1 MKKGIIL
8 SLVILGLSFAAWHWK
23 NEWKE
28 HKNKFGIED
37 SEEEEEEGNPAMKAV
52 MNAARFQ
59 YEYDM
64 LKDPKTGKIP
74 ANIYQ
79 LELEQAM
86 RMPIAGNQGRLAVA
100 NGIVLTGFGANGPTT
115 NTYQLAG
122 PNNVAGR
129 TRAFAFDKRYNGTT
143 NKVII
148 SGSVSGGLMRSTD
161 GGSNWVLV
169 APDKQ
174 VHNLT
179 CLTQDPKTPDTWYAG
194 TGESLGNSASGGSG
208 SGAFYLGNGVYK
220 STDNGASWSAL
231 TSTQG
236 GTIEGFDNVFDLI
249 TRIVVNPVT
258 GDVYV
263 ACVSTIK
270 KSKDGGATWVTVKQ
284 STTLGN
290 NITGNTDVAIAK
302 DGSKVYCAFHNKNS
316 DRGVYQSTTGEAGS
330 WSLIAGGSDNT
341 PSGWKTNTSTSNT
354 DSWGRIVL
362 QLAPS
367 NDNILY
373 VLYENGA
380 SQASPSL
387 LPEADLFKADFTSGA
402 PVWTNLSS
410 TVPDMPG
417 GSKAGSDPLAV
428 QGGYNMLLAVKPD
441 DENMV
446 FIGGTNLYRS
456 SNGFVNANTTSW
468 IGGYNTDFST
478 SIYPNSHPDM
488 HFLVFDPTN
497 TKRAFVCNDG
507 GLQVTNDIT
516 LGTVVWTQVTNYQTL
531 QYYSVAID
539 PETGKNNFEGGA
551 QDNGTWYR
559 DASLNFGPRPID
571 RPGINDYV
579 NLLGGDGVA
588 VDIAKINA
596 GEQLTYFGVQ
606 SGIIVRDELLNNAS
620 YPGAIIRPK
629 ITDLIANSSNGYG
642 DFITNFKLSNAN
654 SEVLFYSNY
663 NRLFK
668 TNSASTVDSSKW
680 TRLLGVENTLNTVPG
695 DNSISIRAMDF
706 SWGSY
711 QTTHSMYFGTNT
723 GKLYRLDDYAN
734 ANALAIPKDITPNG
748 LAGNVSDIAVNPNDD
763 NEILVVVSN
772 YGVTSIFWTYN
783 AKSATPSWSNAE
795 GDLSLPSVRSC
806 AIVTRKD
813 VSGNP
818 YTEYYVGT
826 SVGLYSTQN
835 IGKTLGAS
843 PAGSII
849 WSREGA
855 SVLNYAVI
863 SSLDYRPEDNTLLI
877 GTHGNGMFYTV
888 IGSPN
893 FTPNLP
899 TAITPTIV
907 NDKNF
912 MKIYPT
918 VSTGT
923 YQYQSGNITGIKAI
937 NVQVYN
943 MLGQTVYQANTS
955 YGGGQISLS
964 RLPAGNYLVQITSDN
979 KKYQANQKIIKQ

>member
-8 SLVILGLSFAAWHWK
+8 SLAILGLSFAAWQWNK
-23 NEWKE
+23 ELKE
-28 HKNKFGIED
+28 HKNKFGMEE
-37 SEEEEEEGNPAMKAV
+37 SEEEEEGNPSKRAEMT
-52 MNAARFQ
+52 AARFQ
-59 YEYDM
+59 YEFDM

-74 ANIYQ
+74 AKIYQ

-86 RMPIAGNQGRLAVA
+86 RMPIAGNQGRLAGA
-100 NGIVLTGFGANGPTT
+100 NGIVQTGFGVNGPTT

-129 TRAFAFDKRYNGTT
+129 TRAFAFDLRYNGTS
-143 NKVII
+143 NKVIL

-161 GGSNWVLV
+161 GGLNWTLV

-174 VHNLT
+174 IHSLT
-179 CLTQDPKTPDTWYAG
+179 CLAQDPKTQDTWYAG

-208 SGAFYLGNGVYK
+208 SGAFYLGYGVYK
-220 STDNGASWSAL
+220 STDNGATWFAL
-231 TSTQG
+231 TSTQDK
-236 GTIEGFDNVFDLI
+236 TIEVFDNVFDLI
-249 TRIVVNPVT
+249 NRIAINPVN

-270 KSKDGGATWVTVKQ
+270 KSKDGGATWTTVKQ
-284 STTLGN
+284 SSGLGN
-290 NITGNTDVAIAK
+290 NVTGNTDIAITK
-302 DGSKVYCAFHNKNS
+302 DGSKIYCAFHNKNS
-316 DRGVYQSTTGEAGS
+316 DKGVYQSTTGDAGS
-330 WSLIAGGSDNT
+330 WSLIGGGADNS
-341 PSGWKTNTSTSNT
+341 PAGWKTNTSADINNN
-354 DSWGRIVL
+354 WGRIVL
-362 QLAPS
+362 TLAPS
-367 NDNILY
+367 NNNILY
-373 VLYENGA
+373 VMYENGQ
-380 SQASPSL
+380 SQASPTL

-410 TVPDMPG
+410 SVPDMPG

-428 QGGYNMLLAVKPD
+428 QGGYNMLLVVKPD

-468 IGGYNTDFST
+468 IGGYSTDFST

-497 TKRAFVCNDG
+497 SKRAFACNDG

-516 LGTVVWTQVTNYQTL
+516 LATVAWSQVPNYQTL
-531 QYYSVAID
+531 QYYAVAID
-539 PETGKNNFEGGA
+539 PEIGKNNFEGGA

-559 DASLNFGPRPID
+559 DASLNFGPRPSD

-596 GEQLTYFGVQ
+596 GQQLTYFGVQ
-606 SGIIVRDELLNNAS
+606 SGLIVRDELLNNAS
-620 YPGAIIRPK
+620 YPGAVIRPK

-654 SEVLFYSNY
+654 SEVLFYTNY

-668 TNSASTVDSSKW
+668 TTSASTVDSSKW

-695 DNSISIRAMDF
+695 DNSISIRGMDF

-763 NEILVVVSN
+763 NEIMVVVSN
-772 YGVTSIFWTYN
+772 YGVTSAFWTYN
-783 AKSATPSWSNAE
+783 AKSATPSWSNVE
-795 GDLSLPSVRSC
+795 GDLSLPSFRSC

-813 VSGNP
+813 AGGNP
-818 YTEYYVGT
+818 YTEYYIGT

-835 IGKTLGAS
+835 IGKTLGAT

-893 FTPNLP
+893 FTPNLA

-912 MKIYPT
+912 MKVYPT

-923 YQYQSGNITGIKAI
+923 YQYQAGNISGIKSI

-943 MLGQTVYQANTS
+943 MLGQTVYQTKAG
-955 YGGGQISLS
+955 YGDGQIPLS
-964 RLPAGNYLVQITSDN
+964 RLPAGNYFVQITSDN
-979 KKYQANQKIIKQ
+979 KKYQSNQKIIKQ

>member
-8 SLVILGLSFAAWHWK
+8 SLVILGLSFAAWHWNK
-23 NEWKE
+23 EQSE
-28 HKNKFGIED
+28 HKNKFGMEEFGED
-37 SEEEEEEGNPAMKAV
+37 EEENPTKRAEMTAE
-52 MNAARFQ
+52 RFR
-59 YEYDM
+59 YDNDM

-74 ANIYQ
+74 VNIYQ
-79 LELEQAM
+79 LELEQAKL
-86 RMPIAGNQGRLAVA
+86 MPIAGNQGRLAGA
-100 NGIVLTGFGANGPTT
+100 NGIVQTGFGINGPST
-115 NTYQLAG
+115 NVYQLAG

-129 TRAFAFDKRYNGTT
+129 TRAFAFDQRYNGTT

-148 SGSVSGGLMRSTD
+148 SGSVSGGLLRSTD
-161 GGSNWVLV
+161 GGLNWTLV

-179 CLTQDPKTPDTWYAG
+179 CLAQDPSTPDTWYAG

-220 STDNGASWSAL
+220 SIDNGATWSAL

-236 GTIEGFDNVFDLI
+236 GFIEKFDNVFDLI
-249 TRIVVNPVT
+249 SRIAVNPVN

-270 KSKDGGATWVTVKQ
+270 KSKDGGTTWTTVKQ

-290 NITGNTDVAIAK
+290 NVTGNTDIAITK
-302 DGSKVYCAFHNKNS
+302 DGSKLFCAFHNNNS
-316 DRGVYQSTTGEAGS
+316 DRGVYQSTTGDLGS
-330 WSLIAGGSDNT
+330 WSLIAGGIDNA
-341 PSGWKTNTSTSNT
+341 PAGWKTNQSTNSVDT
-354 DSWGRIVL
+354 WGRIL
-362 QLAPS
+362 LTLAPS
-367 NDNILY
+367 NNKILY
-373 VLYENGA
+373 VLYENGQ

-402 PVWTNLSS
+402 PVWTNLSNN
-410 TVPDMPG
+410 VPDMPG
-417 GSKAGSDPLAV
+417 GSKEGSDPLAV
-428 QGGYNMLLAVKPD
+428 QGGYNMLLVVKPD
-441 DENMV
+441 DENV
-446 FIGGTNLYRS
+446 VYIGGTNLYRS
-456 SNGFVNANTTSW
+456 TNGFINANTTAW
-468 IGGYNTDFST
+468 IGGYSIDFST
-478 SIYPNSHPDM
+478 NIYPNSHPDM

-497 TKRAFVCNDG
+497 SKRAVVCNDG

-516 LGTVVWTQVTNYQTL
+516 TSTVVWNQLPNYQTL

-539 PETGKNNFEGGA
+539 PEIGKNNFEGGA

-559 DASLNFGPRPID
+559 DASLNFGTRTSD

-579 NLLGGDGVA
+579 NLLGGDGVS
-588 VDIAKINA
+588 VDIARIN
-596 GEQLTYFGVQ
+596 GNQQLTYFGVQ
-606 SGIIVRDELLNNAS
+606 SGLIVRDELLNNAS
-620 YPGAIIRPK
+620 YPGAIIKPR
-629 ITDLIANSSNGYG
+629 ITELIPNSASGYG

-654 SEVLFYSNY
+654 SEILFYTNY

-668 TNSASTVDSSKW
+668 TNAASTVDSSKW
-680 TRLLGVENTLNTVPG
+680 TRLFAVETTLNSVNG

-711 QTTHSMYFGTNT
+711 QSSHSMYFGTNT
-723 GKLYRLDDYAN
+723 GKLYRIDDYAN
-734 ANALAIPKDITPNG
+734 ANAFTIPKDISPNG
-748 LAGNVSDIAVNPNDD
+748 LSGNVSDIAVNPNDD

-772 YGVTSIFWTYN
+772 YGVTSAFWTYN
-783 AKSATPSWSNAE
+783 AKSATPSWSNVE
-795 GDLSLPSVRSC
+795 GDLSLPSYRSC
-806 AIVTRKD
+806 AIVPRKD
-813 VSGNP
+813 ASGNP
-818 YTEYYVGT
+818 YTEYYIGT

-835 IGKTLGAS
+835 IGKTLGS
-843 PAGSII
+843 TPAGNII

-863 SSLDYRPEDNTLLI
+863 SSMDYRPEDNTLLI

-888 IGSPN
+888 IGSAN

-899 TAITPTIV
+899 TALPNTIV

-912 MKIYPT
+912 MKVYPT

-923 YQYQSGNITGIKAI
+923 YQYKAGSISGVKSI

-943 MLGQTVYQANTS
+943 MLGQSVYQTKS
-955 YGGGQISLS
+955 GYGDGQIPLN
-964 RLPAGNYLVQITSDN
+964 RLPAGNYFVQITSDN